1 MLVINNLMLMLKIQ
15 MTFELLDVK
24 HTNDILAI
32 GCSGISAGK
41 WKMPKVKHW
50 LNFFYNSVNGSCN
63 LLWLKL

>member
-1 MLVINNLMLMLKIQ
+1 

-41 WKMPKVKHW
+41 WKMPKVKH
-50 LNFFYNSVNGSCN
+50 
-63 LLWLKL
+63 